1 MSMITLM
8 LCIRMNMGRS
18 RNIRRYGLSTLDQ
31 IGSYSVTINAAG
43 KAGMSRV
50 MQDYNAYDTSTSD
63 LDDFVPTFS
72 TGASGIPLQLT
83 LSL

>member
-1 MSMITLM
+1 M
-8 LCIRMNMGRS
+8 
-18 RNIRRYGLSTLDQ
+18 
-31 IGSYSVTINAAG
+31 TINAAG

-72 TGASGIPLQLT
+72 TGASYLYN
-83 LSL
+83 